1 MRKLLIVFSAVVLT
15 LSLVSIASAKKMYVV
30 NVDKGEMPNDIS
42 GCEVNLTEDNATT
55 KGGLMLKLKIVA
67 SKKES
72 WWVGEY
78 NPKRGIWDGYDYFVF
93 DAYNPENN
101 PISLEFI
108 VKPVRGVS
116 YKDRFDQSIVLR
128 PGKNRVEISI
138 AGATTNG
145 GGAIDWKKKIAQ
157 WNIGEGQSSK
167 PGRIIYVGNFR
178 LETEGH
184 EEEEKGGKK
193 K

>member
-42 GCEVNLTEDNATT
+42 GCEVTLTEDNATT
-55 KGGLMLKLKIVA
+55 KGGLMLKIV
-67 SKKES
+67 SSKES
-72 WWVGEY
+72 WWVGEQ
-78 NPKRGIWDGYDYFVF
+78 NPKRGRWDGYDYFVF
-93 DAYNPENN
+93 DAYNPEKN
-101 PISLEFI
+101 PISLVFT
-108 VKPVRGVS
+108 VKPVSGAS
-116 YKDRFDQSIVLR
+116 YNERFNQSIVLR

-145 GGAIDWKKKIAQ
+145 GDAINWKKKIAQ
-157 WNIGEGQSSK
+157 WNISEYQSSK
-167 PGRIIYVGNFR
+167 PGRTIYVGNFR